1 MTDLEALHGLVE
13 FRSGH
18 HHRAPRHKNG
28 EAGLVEAEGLAE
40 DASAGW
46 CGGLPRVRSVVR
58 LLEAGIILGNENTSR
73 AGLRKERERNERDC
87 AERA

>member
-1 MTDLEALHGLVE
+1 MSTFSPNIQFEEVARDADVHGLVE

-18 HHRAPRHKNG
+18 HHA
-28 EAGLVEAEGLAE
+28 
-40 DASAGW
+40 
-46 CGGLPRVRSVVR
+46 RSVVR

-73 AGLRKERERNERDC
+73 AGLRKESERNERDC